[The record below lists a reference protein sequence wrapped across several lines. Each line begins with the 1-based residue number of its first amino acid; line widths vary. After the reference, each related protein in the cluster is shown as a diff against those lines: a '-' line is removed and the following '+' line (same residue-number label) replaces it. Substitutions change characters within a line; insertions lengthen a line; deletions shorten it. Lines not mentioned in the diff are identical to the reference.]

1 MGSQATPPPP
11 EPHRVLVAFG
21 SQHGGTE
28 GIAKIIGETLRG
40 HGLEVDVAP
49 VDKVHGLRGYDAAI
63 VGGAVYANLWHA
75 GVRRFV
81 SHHVAGLRRIPV
93 WMFSSGPLD
102 GSADQKAIAPP
113 RQVAV
118 LGERIG
124 SRGHRTF
131 GGRLAPDA
139 KGFPAAAMAKTQ
151 AGDWRNPERIR
162 AWAEDVARA
171 LPDARPG
178 VAVDH
183 PGRSWLRLLG
193 HAVTGWAIV
202 ALLVGGLLLVVR
214 PGVAFAF
221 QLLIAPLVFAEVAN
235 HYFHARGAR
244 DPLPT
249 AMFFAAVLLLLDA
262 GLARLM
268 ARELTAPILAT
279 VGAGALLGILATW
292 ATGFLLST
300 LPWPKPAAKPAGPHV
315 PQGSV

>member
-1 MGSQATPPPP
+1 MGTQAAPPPA

-21 SQHGGTE
+21 SQRGGTE

-49 VDKVHGLRGYDAAI
+49 VDKVHGLKGYDAAV
-63 VGGAVYANLWHA
+63 VGGALYANLWHA

-81 SHHVAGLRRIPV
+81 NHHVAGLRRIPV

-102 GSADQKAIAPP
+102 DSADQKTIAPP

-131 GGRLAPDA
+131 GGRLAADA
-139 KGFPAAAMAKTQ
+139 QGFPAAAMAKTQ

-178 VAVDH
+178 VAIDH
-183 PGRSWLRLLG
+183 PARSWARVLG
-193 HAVTGWAIV
+193 HAVLGWAIV
-202 ALLVGGLLLVVR
+202 ALSVGGLLLLVR
-214 PGVAFAF
+214 PGVALAF
-221 QLLIAPLVFAEVAN
+221 QLLIAPLAFTEVAN
-235 HYFHARGAR
+235 RYFRARGAR

-249 AMFFAAVLLLLDA
+249 AAVFAAVIAVLDA
-262 GLARLM
+262 TLVLVIGTPIRG
-268 ARELTAPILAT
+268 PILAT
-279 VGAGALLGILATW
+279 IAGGALLGVLATW
-292 ATGFLLST
+292 VTGFLLST
-300 LPWPKPAAKPAGPHV
+300 LPWPKDR
-315 PQGSV
+315 S